1 MINNFNYLCSNLG
14 LPFNDR
20 GLFSILSFWVQECL
34 RVDAFVSPI
43 ILSPNTTSWMH
54 LTLLSMP
61 HIWAAAGIRVHQL
74 VQELPLVASWSAFS
88 LPTFFVRLGVRVVR
102 ALLHV
107 HLLLIV
113 VLLLFR
119 LLVLA
124 AVLRLLRR
132 RRNTMKMMITRNNS
146 GWRSNADHYR
156 TRALAQWSSNCGS
169 RTTSGTRALS
179 SGTWRKVSLLV
190 SGTWRHHFFL
200 SSKFI

>member
-1 MINNFNYLCSNLG
+1 MNHFNDLCSNLG

-20 GLFSILSFWVQECL
+20 GLFSVLSFWVQECL
-34 RVDAFVSPI
+34 RVDAFVRSSSP
-43 ILSPNTTSWMH
+43 
-54 LTLLSMP
+54 LTQPPACNYSFSMP
-61 HIWAAAGIRVHQL
+61 HIWAAAGIGAR
-74 VQELPLVASWSAFS
+74 ERPLVASWSAVS
-88 LPTFFVRLGVRVVR
+88 LPTFFVRLGVRVVG

-132 RRNTMKMMITRNNS
+132 RRNAMKMMITRKTS

-156 TRALAQWSSNCGS
+156 MKALAQWFSNCGTG
-169 RTTSGTRALS
+169 TTSGARALS
-179 SGTWRKVSLLV
+179 SGAWRKVSLLV
-190 SGTWRHHFFL
+190 SGTWRHHFSFL
-200 SSKFI
+200 Q